1 MKLSKSFFFLF
12 LWLIF
17 FAFFI
22 FTSIHGAYSKK
33 YEHTIVPPPGITQ
46 QIHAGE
52 LTAGFR
58 LEQPVNWNIDNNMS
72 KFTGPGTL
80 CVNLLLA
87 NYMDR
92 ENAGTISL
100 SLRAEHFLRTV
111 SLNAKVVRNNL
122 DQQFCFP
129 DISLADVV
137 YKPATLLLEGV
148 DSPPGKAVTAW
159 MTSDTIQGKVRR
171 NGVVLDKSLIF
182 SIDAIT
188 ESSAKRMHDIVL
200 TILCFLSTSILFW
213 PIKSKSLIDAGAS
226 HS

>member
-1 MKLSKSFFFLF
+1 MKISKSLFFLF
-12 LWLIF
+12 LWLAF
-17 FAFFI
+17 FSFFI
-22 FTSIHGAYSKK
+22 FTSMKDAYSKK
-33 YEHTIVPPPGITQ
+33 YKHTIVPSPEITQ

-58 LEQPVNWNIDNNMS
+58 LEQPINWNVDNNMS
-72 KFTGPGTL
+72 KFNGSGTL

-92 ENAGTISL
+92 ENTGTILL
-100 SLRAEHFLRTV
+100 SLHAENFSRTV
-111 SLNAKVVRNNL
+111 SQNVKVIRNNL

-129 DISLADVV
+129 DISLADIV

-148 DSPPGKAVTAW
+148 DSPPGKAITAW

-171 NGVVLDKSLIF
+171 NDVVLDKSLIF
-182 SIDAIT
+182 SIDAVT
-188 ESSAKRMHDIVL
+188 ESSTKRMHDIVL
-200 TILCFLSTSILFW
+200 TILCCLSTSILFW
-213 PIKSKSLIDAGAS
+213 PIKTKTLTKAGTS